1 MTARL
6 TPLDYRMIVE
16 AAQEGI
22 LIASP
27 EYEIVFANPRM
38 EELAGGAAGSLDGL
52 HLSELIDLGAL
63 AYPDQDMQLIR
74 RDGSR
79 TWVLIHP
86 APLGGQT
93 LLLFTDI
100 ARRHEAERLLLVNPV
115 TKLPNREILL
125 DRISQ
130 AIARGQRAAKRPFA
144 LISIGLDRFERVL
157 DGLGR
162 EAADS
167 LLVAAS
173 GRLRDLTRPGD
184 SLTSGGPDHF
194 NLLMEDLDSPFDA
207 EAFAATAI
215 KTLEP
220 LIAAGAGVAHAG
232 RTSAAAADILQDA
245 ETAMHRALA
254 GGGSRVVIYNP
265 DLRVRAVNRLRLET
279 DLRRAVDRG
288 ELTMRYQPIVS
299 LDERKTEAVE
309 ALVRWHH
316 PERGAIS
323 PGEFIPVA
331 EETYQIMPIGWW
343 ILEEACREFL
353 ATGVKTQLHVNLSG
367 LQFMESDLIERVDGI
382 LSRTGFDPDLL
393 RLEITETVFVEYA
406 ASNESALGG
415 LRDLGVRLIVD
426 DFGTGF
432 SSLAYLGRFP
442 VEKVKIPG
450 HFVEGM
456 ESGPENAEIIR
467 AVVSLASNLGMGVI
481 AEGIEREEQAAMLLR
496 MGCRLGQGY
505 LLAAPL
511 SASEAAAFIR
521 L

>member
-1 MTARL
+1 MSAPLTAV
-6 TPLDYRMIVE
+6 DYRMIVE
-16 AAQEGI
+16 AAREGI

-38 EELAGGAAGSLDGL
+38 EELAGSGPGGLDGS
-52 HLSELIDLGAL
+52 HLSELVDLGAL
-63 AYPDQDMQLIR
+63 AYPDQDTQLIR

-86 APLGGQT
+86 AVLGGQT
-93 LLLFTDI
+93 LLLVTDI
-100 ARRHEAERLLLVNPV
+100 ARRREAERLLLVHPV

-130 AIARGQRAAKRPFA
+130 AIARGQRAGRRPFA
-144 LISIGLDRFERVL
+144 VISVSLDRFERVL

-162 EAADS
+162 EAADG
-167 LLVAAS
+167 LLMAAAA
-173 GRLRDLTRPGD
+173 RLRDLTRPGD

-220 LIAAGAGVAHAG
+220 VIAASAGVAHGG
-232 RTSAAAADILQDA
+232 RGAIEAADLVHDA
-245 ETAMHRALA
+245 ETAMLRAQA
-254 GGGSRVVIYNP
+254 GGGSRVVVFNP
-265 DLRVRAVNRLRLET
+265 DLRVRAVHRLRLET

-299 LDERKTEAVE
+299 LDQRKTEAVE

-316 PERGAIS
+316 PERGQIS
-323 PGEFIPVA
+323 PGEFIPIA

-353 ATGVKTQLHVNLSG
+353 ATGVRKPLHVNLSG
-367 LQFMESDLIERVDGI
+367 LQFMESDLIERVDGV

-442 VEKVKIPG
+442 VEKLKIPG
-450 HFVEGM
+450 HFVECM
-456 ESGPENAEIIR
+456 ESRPENAEIIR
-467 AVVSLASNLGMGVI
+467 AVVSLANNLGMGVI
-481 AEGIEREEQAAMLLR
+481 AEGIERKPQAAELLR

-505 LLAAPL
+505 LLAPPL
-511 SASEAAAFIR
+511 PAAAAAEFIR
-521 L
+521 A